1 MSPFG
6 ITKFMRHAMKY
17 RMMQKKRNWAVS
29 AIVFALLLAVGTGC
43 KSKARN
49 DQQITTDVQAKIQN
63 ESALA
68 GQSIQVAVQ
77 NGVATLNGSVTDAA
91 SRALAANDAAGIDGV
106 KTVVNNLTVQSGQQ
120 GSLAPAPPERVAD
133 RPSRTDRRPQP
144 VRQEP
149 TPAPP
154 VMETDN
160 SNPYPRP
167 APPTAPKPVAQRVTL
182 PSGTV
187 IPFRITETLDS
198 KNAQPNG
205 VFHGVVAND
214 IAVNGATV
222 VPRGTPVMGRI
233 VNAQEAAHFK
243 GNSLLSLE
251 LTQMQFGGQ
260 RVTLVTNSYVKQG
273 AARGKNTA
281 IKAGG
286 GAALGALIGGLAG
299 GGKGAAIG
307 GLAGAGAGVGVNAAT
322 RGQQTVIPTE
332 TVINF
337 QLQSPITVI
346 LPPSGMD
353 ERSAMQDPQLQ
364 RR

>member
-1 MSPFG
+1 
-6 ITKFMRHAMKY
+6 MKY
-17 RMMQKKRNWAVS
+17 EMIPKKQIWALS
-29 AIVFALLLAVGTGC
+29 AIVLALLLVVGTGC
-43 KSKARN
+43 KSKSRN

-63 ESALA
+63 ESALT
-68 GQSIQVAVQ
+68 GQDIQVGVQ

-106 KTVVNNLTVQSGQQ
+106 RTVVNNLTVQADQQ
-120 GSLAPAPPERVAD
+120 GSVAPAQAERAASRERSTDRRQQPAGHEPAPAPPA
-133 RPSRTDRRPQP
+133 TQ
-144 VRQEP
+144 
-149 TPAPP
+149 TGNNNPP
-154 VMETDN
+154 
-160 SNPYPRP
+160 PRP
-167 APPTAPKPVAQRVTL
+167 APPPPAPKPVAQRVTL

-198 KNAQPNG
+198 KNAQTNG
-205 VFHGVVAND
+205 VFHGAVAND
-214 IAVNGATV
+214 IAVNGRTV

-251 LTQMQFGGQ
+251 LTQMQFRGQ

-337 QLQSPITVI
+337 QLQSPVTVI
-346 LPPSGMD
+346 LPPPGMD
-353 ERSAMQDPQLQ
+353 QNSEMQDPQLQ